1 MPDRPIVIGFDGS
14 PSAQLAIREGA
25 ELLGS
30 RPPRLLTVWEP
41 GLAYAASVPSSLD
54 LPAAPVDV
62 TTAAEIDDAL
72 DQRAHRVAEQGI
84 ALAREAGFAP
94 AAPGG
99 AADESNVAETLV
111 EVARQRDA
119 AAIVVGSRGLSGL
132 KARLAGSTSKHVL
145 QHADPPVGVI
155 HDWAPAGR
163 TPAT

>member
-14 PSAQLAIREGA
+14 PASQHAVREAASLLSAYPAVVV
-25 ELLGS
+25 
-30 RPPRLLTVWEP
+30 TVWEP

-84 ALAREAGFAP
+84 ALAREAGFASAEP
-94 AAPGG
+94 VV

-111 EVARQRDA
+111 DVARERDA
-119 AAIVVGSRGLSGL
+119 QAIVVGSRGLSGL

-145 QHADPPVGVI
+145 QHADRPVLVI
-155 HDWAPAGR
+155 HD
-163 TPAT
+163 

>member
-14 PSAQLAIREGA
+14 ASAQRAIREA
-25 ELLGS
+25 AALLGT
-30 RPPRLLTVWEP
+30 RPALVVTVWEP

-72 DQRAHRVAEQGI
+72 DKRAHRLADEGA
-84 ALAREAGFAP
+84 ALAREAGFASAEP
-94 AAPGG
+94 VV

-111 EVARQRDA
+111 EIARKRDA
-119 AAIVVGSRGLSGL
+119 QAIVVGSRGLSGL

-145 QHADPPVGVI
+145 QHADRPVVVI
-155 HDWAPAGR
+155 HD
-163 TPAT
+163 

>member
-14 PSAQLAIREGA
+14 ASAQLAIREA
-25 ELLGS
+25 AALLGT
-30 RPPRLLTVWEP
+30 RPALVVTVWEP

-72 DQRAHRVAEQGI
+72 DKRAHRLAEQGA
-84 ALAREAGFAP
+84 ALAKDAGFASAEP
-94 AAPGG
+94 VV

-111 EVARQRDA
+111 EVARERDA
-119 AAIVVGSRGLSGL
+119 QAIVVGSRGLSGL

-145 QHADPPVGVI
+145 QHADRPVLVI
-155 HDWAPAGR
+155 HD
-163 TPAT
+163 

>member
-14 PSAQLAIREGA
+14 ASAQLAIREAGA
-25 ELLGS
+25 VVRNPPALLV
-30 RPPRLLTVWEP
+30 TVWEP

-72 DQRAHRVAEQGI
+72 DQRAHRLAQQGRQH
-84 ALAREAGFAP
+84 AREAGYASAEP
-94 AAPGG
+94 VV

-111 EVARQRDA
+111 EIARKRDA
-119 AAIVVGSRGLSGL
+119 QAIVVGSRGLSGL

-145 QHADPPVGVI
+145 QHADRPVVVI
-155 HDWAPAGR
+155 HD
-163 TPAT
+163 